1 LPVVTLEVRDVRP
14 EELAEAG
21 AVTVA
26 AYAEFVRPGDADWE
40 AYVDELRDVEARAAR
55 AVVLVAVEEPGGVLG
70 TVTLELSTRI
80 DDDFEPLEPY
90 RAHVRMLAVR
100 PDVRRRGVARS
111 LMETCADRARA
122 AGKRRLTLH
131 TTERMVSAQ
140 AMYERLGFARS
151 EDHVFPSGLVLLGYE
166 LAL

>member
-40 AYVDELRDVEARAAR
+40 SYVDELRDVGTR
-55 AVVLVAVEEPGGVLG
+55 AVRALVLVAVDEPDGVLG
-70 TVTLELSTRI
+70 TVTLELSSRI
-80 DDDFEPLEPY
+80 DEDFEPLEPD

-100 PDVRRRGVARS
+100 PDARHRGVARA
-111 LMETCADRARA
+111 LMETCVDRARA
-122 AGKRRLTLH
+122 AGKHRLTLH
-131 TTERMVSAQ
+131 TTERMIAAQ
-140 AMYERLGFARS
+140 AMYARLGFARS
-151 EDHVFPSGLVLLGYE
+151 EDQVFPNGFVLLGYE
-166 LAL
+166 LKL